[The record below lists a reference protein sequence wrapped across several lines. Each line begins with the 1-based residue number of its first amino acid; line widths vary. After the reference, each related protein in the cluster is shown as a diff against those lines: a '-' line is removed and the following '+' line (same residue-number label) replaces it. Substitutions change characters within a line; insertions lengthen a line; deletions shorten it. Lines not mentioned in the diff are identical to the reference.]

1 MKKLTKEVYLTV
13 WIILNICLLSILSI
27 NFINN
32 YYQEKNSI
40 IDNLKNINRMKEN
53 CRGLENKKDVPPTK
67 TDDNETSEFQKD
79 ENIIFM
85 DYDVY
90 TVLLDEDNGIKDI
103 ISHSSSNINED
114 VIVNTAQKILSSKN
128 VQTMYVSN
136 ILFNKY
142 SCAYQQGNS
151 LTILDQSKIRKK
163 LQNNLFIDVFIF
175 MFGEIL
181 IIVISKKIT
190 LKITLPVK
198 EDYLKQKQFVCDA
211 SHELKTPLAVI
222 MASCDAALNN
232 PEEIK
237 WLNNIKSEADRM
249 NYLITNLLKLAAN
262 DIEVKQDYKI
272 EDLSKTVYLAAL
284 AFEGVFYEKK
294 IKLDI
299 NITENIEMNM
309 DVNSIKQLVEI
320 LLDNALS
327 HANSSSTV
335 ELSLV
340 NQKNEAILAV
350 SNVGDVIPNGL
361 EEKIFERFYRLDE
374 SRGRENNHYGLGL
387 AIAKSIVL
395 NHGGVIT
402 AKSIGN
408 KTTFKV
414 CFTNVTVNKKDE
426 NGTN

>member
-53 CRGLENKKDVPPTK
+53 RRGLENKKDVPPTK

-142 SCAYQQGNS
+142 SYAYQQGNS

-163 LQNNLFIDVFIF
+163 LQNNLLIDVFIF
-175 MFGEIL
+175 MIGEIL

-232 PEEIK
+232 PKEIK
-237 WLNNIKSEADRM
+237 
-249 NYLITNLLKLAAN
+249 
-262 DIEVKQDYKI
+262 
-272 EDLSKTVYLAAL
+272 
-284 AFEGVFYEKK
+284 
-294 IKLDI
+294 
-299 NITENIEMNM
+299 
-309 DVNSIKQLVEI
+309 
-320 LLDNALS
+320 
-327 HANSSSTV
+327 
-335 ELSLV
+335 
-340 NQKNEAILAV
+340 
-350 SNVGDVIPNGL
+350 
-361 EEKIFERFYRLDE
+361 
-374 SRGRENNHYGLGL
+374 
-387 AIAKSIVL
+387 
-395 NHGGVIT
+395 
-402 AKSIGN
+402 
-408 KTTFKV
+408 
-414 CFTNVTVNKKDE
+414 
-426 NGTN
+426 